1 MHSAMKGPRM
11 VELDVR
17 QLPTWERH
25 PKIFG
30 AFDRLQVG
38 GELRVISDHEPRPL
52 REEFERTHPRCYV
65 WMQRMLGADRWE
77 VVLRRVAAPR
87 TEGVHDFLRRCAIFA
102 DASRE
107 TLDRLGAAATEKRLH
122 HNEAIAEQGVDWD
135 GFGVVLDGTLEAVI
149 GSALGREHALF
160 EILAGDAFGEVATI
174 DGGFTPARF
183 VVTSQSA
190 RVVCIPK
197 AVMRAALGSDHGL
210 ANAMNDVCAQHM
222 RVIIERFAAQT
233 ALSTVARVAAA
244 LLPHAAPQP
253 GLSPLLASFHMT
265 QAELATVAGTVKEV
279 VSRALAELE
288 EGRAIERRGG
298 HIVKVDR
305 AKLSGYASCL

>member
-1 MHSAMKGPRM
+1 MKDQRT

-17 QLPTWERH
+17 RLPPWERH

-52 REEFERTHPRCYV
+52 REEFEHTHPRCYV
-65 WMQRMLGADRWE
+65 WMQHMLGADRWE

-87 TEGVHDFLRRCAIFA
+87 TGGIRDFLCRCAIFA

-107 TLDRLGAAATEKRLH
+107 TLDRVDPAATEKRFH
-122 HNEAIAEQGVDWD
+122 HNEAITEQGVDWD
-135 GFGVVLDGTLEAVI
+135 GFGIVVDGTLAAVI
-149 GSALGREHALF
+149 GSALGREHGLF
-160 EILAGDAFGEVATI
+160 EILANDAFGEIATI
-174 DGGFTPARF
+174 DGGFAPARF
-183 VVTSQSA
+183 VVTSESA
-190 RVVCIPK
+190 CVVCIPK
-197 AVMRAALGSDHGL
+197 AVMRAALRSDRGL
-210 ANAMNDVCAQHM
+210 ANAMNDLCAQHM

-233 ALSTVARVAAA
+233 GLSTVARVAAA
-244 LLPHAAPQP
+244 LLPHAAPQS

-265 QAELATVAGTVKEV
+265 QAELATTAGTVKEV

-288 EGRAIERRGG
+288 EGRAIERTGG
-298 HIVKVDR
+298 HIVKADR
-305 AKLSGYASCL
+305 EKLSGYASSL

>member
-1 MHSAMKGPRM
+1 MKDQRTA
-11 VELDVR
+11 ELDVR
-17 QLPTWERH
+17 RLPPWERH

-30 AFDRLQVG
+30 AFVGLQVG

-77 VVLRRVAAPR
+77 VLLRRVAAPQTAGMR
-87 TEGVHDFLRRCAIFA
+87 DFLRRCAIFA
-102 DASRE
+102 DVSRE
-107 TLDRLGAAATEKRLH
+107 TLDRLDAAATEKWFH
-122 HNEAIAEQGVDWD
+122 HNEAITEQDVDWG
-135 GFGVVLDGTLEAVI
+135 GFGVVVDGTLAAVI

-160 EILAGDAFGEVATI
+160 EILAGDAFGEIATI

-183 VVTSQSA
+183 VVMSESA

-197 AVMRAALGSDHGL
+197 AVMRAALGSDRGL
-210 ANAMNDVCAQHM
+210 ANAMNDLCAQHM
-222 RVIIERFAAQT
+222 RIIIERFAAQT

-253 GLSPLLASFHMT
+253 GLGPVLSSFQMT
-265 QAELATVAGTVKEV
+265 QGELATIAGTVKEV
-279 VSRALAELE
+279 VSRALAQLE
-288 EGRAIERRGG
+288 EGRAIERSGG

-305 AKLSGYASCL
+305 EKLSAYASSL